1 MRTLSASPIRRAI
14 AVFCALLLPVSL
26 GFAQA
31 PLPEVQQAP
40 LMTPQQL
47 DNVVSPLALYPDPLL
62 GQVLAASTY
71 PLEIVEAQQW
81 LERHKDLQGAQLM
94 DAARQE
100 NWDPSVQAL
109 VAFPDAMRLLSSDV
123 RWTTDLGNA
132 FLAQQSDVMSA
143 VQRMRTR
150 AVSNGRLVSTPQQ
163 TVTTTTEGNQSAVVI
178 QPADPQVI
186 YVPVYNPS
194 YVWGPPA
201 WGYYPDLYYGYGYGY
216 GFGPSI
222 YISGFFPGWYGWG
235 GWGWG
240 YGWFGGGLYINTGFF
255 TNYGYHGYYYGRGYA
270 GGGYYGGG
278 RGTWA
283 HNSVHRQGVPY
294 SNQTVA
300 NRFNSNRFNG
310 SRTTGGSNNQNF
322 AGNRTT
328 GGSNNQNFAGNRT
341 GGSATGQR
349 GGVQSGT
356 NSTGTGTTNNGWRRF
371 DGNNRTVANNSTGS
385 TRQTVPNSNA
395 NVGSAS
401 PGNRTA
407 QSFRGNNATPNYHG
421 SVSNNRSFGS
431 APQAFAAPRQSAPQ
445 SFGSARQGGGAA
457 SAPRFSGGGAP
468 SGGGRVSGGGGGGG
482 GRAASSSRGGG
493 GGGGGHRR

>member
-1 MRTLSASPIRRAI
+1 MS
-14 AVFCALLLPVSL
+14 
-26 GFAQA
+26 
-31 PLPEVQQAP
+31 
-40 LMTPQQL
+40 PQQL

-81 LERHKDLQGAQLM
+81 LQQHSNLQGSQLM

-109 VAFPDAMRLLSSDV
+109 VAFPDALRLLSSDV

-143 VQRMRTR
+143 VQRMRSR

-163 TVTTTTEGNQSAVVI
+163 TVTTTTEGNQNAVVI

-201 WGYYPDLYYGYGYGY
+201 WGYYPDLYYGYGYGF

-222 YISGFFPGWYGWG
+222 YIGGFFPGWYGWG

-240 YGWFGGGLYINTGFF
+240 FNGWYGGGLYINAGFF
-255 TNYGYHGYYYGRGYA
+255 NHYGYRGSYYGRGYA
-270 GGGYYGGG
+270 GGYYGG

-283 HNSVHRQGVPY
+283 HDSSHRLGVPY
-294 SNQTVA
+294 PNRTVA
-300 NRFNSNRFNG
+300 SRFNSNRFNG
-310 SRTTGGSNNQNF
+310 NPTNGGGTRNTNQTF

-328 GGSNNQNFAGNRT
+328 VNGGSN
-341 GGSATGQR
+341 TGQR
-349 GGVQSGT
+349 GAGQ
-356 NSTGTGTTNNGWRRF
+356 TGTTDGGWRRF
-371 DGNNRTVANNSTGS
+371 NGTSTNNTTGAN
-385 TRQTVPNSNA
+385 RQTTPTQ
-395 NVGSAS
+395 G
-401 PGNRTA
+401 
-407 QSFRGNNATPNYHG
+407 FRGNASTTPNYRG
-421 SVSNNRSFGS
+421 SGSNNRSFGS
-431 APQAFAAPRQSAPQ
+431 TPQAFAAPRQNASVPRQSFSAPP
-445 SFGSARQGGGAA
+445 SLGSARQGSGGFAPRAA
-457 SAPRFSGGGAP
+457 TSAPRMGGGAP
-468 SGGGRVSGGGGGGG
+468 SGGRSSGGGGHAG
-482 GRAASSSRGGG
+482 SSSRGGG
-493 GGGGGHRR
+493 GGGGGHHR